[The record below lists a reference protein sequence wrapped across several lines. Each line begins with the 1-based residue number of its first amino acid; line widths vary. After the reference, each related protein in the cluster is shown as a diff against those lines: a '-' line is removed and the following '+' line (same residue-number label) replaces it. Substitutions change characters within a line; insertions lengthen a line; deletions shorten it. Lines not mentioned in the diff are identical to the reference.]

1 MKTKL
6 VLCSMVLG
14 SCMALVAQHTA
25 PPGSAPHTQPT
36 FPQDQTQTPGQAP
49 RSTTPDSSAPQAA
62 PEASQSALGTSVEGC
77 LSSANSSYV
86 VTDNSGSVTQIQV
99 PPSERSKLAPF
110 EGKQVRVTGTPVSA
124 GSPGAVSGSNSP
136 VGSDASSSSR
146 QNRSSLAATS
156 IRMIADS
163 CTKSSPK

>member
-6 VLCSMVLG
+6 VFCSMVLG
-14 SCMALVAQHTA
+14 SCMALVGQQTT

-36 FPQDQTQTPGQAP
+36 FPQDQTQTPNRAP
-49 RSTTPDSSAPQAA
+49 RSTMPDSSAPQAA

-77 LSSANSSYV
+77 LSSANGSYV
-86 VTDNSGSVTQIQV
+86 VTDNSGSATQIQV

-110 EGKQVRVTGTPVSA
+110 EGKQVRVTGTPLSA
-124 GSPGAVSGSNSP
+124 GSPGAVSGS
-136 VGSDASSSSR
+136 DAGSSSR
-146 QNRSSLAATS
+146 QNRSALAATS
-156 IRMIADS
+156 IRLIAES